1 MIYDEDR
8 QILIEYRLTQ
18 AEQTIDEVEKLIGID
33 LLNVGVNRIYYGM
46 FYCLNALA
54 LQDEFQS
61 SKHLQLI
68 GWFNQTYIKTGKIDV
83 KYGRI
88 LRDAYKNRSDGDY
101 APFIVF
107 EKEDVIAMVAGLKDF
122 VETISSFIRNR
133 YQFN

>member
-18 AEQTIDEVEKLIGID
+18 AEQTIDEVGKLIGID
-33 LLNVGVNRIYYGM
+33 LLNVAVNRIYCGM

-107 EKEDVIAMVAGLKDF
+107 GKEDVITMVAGLKDF
-122 VETISSFIRNR
+122 VETISSFFRDR
-133 YQFN
+133 YQA

>member
-8 QILIEYRLTQ
+8 QALIEYRLIQ
-18 AEQTIDEVEKLIGID
+18 AEQTILEVEKLIEID
-33 LLNVGVNRIYYGM
+33 LLNVAVNRIYYGM
-46 FYCLNALA
+46 FYCLCALA
-54 LQDEFQS
+54 IQKEYQS

-68 GWFNQTYIKTGKIDV
+68 GWFNQTFIKTELIDV

-107 EKEDVIAMVAGLKDF
+107 GKEDVVAMADGLKDF
-122 VETISSFIRNR
+122 VEAMSIFIRNR
-133 YQFN
+133 YQV

>member
-1 MIYDEDR
+1 M
-8 QILIEYRLTQ
+8 
-18 AEQTIDEVEKLIGID
+18 
-33 LLNVGVNRIYYGM
+33 
-46 FYCLNALA
+46 
-54 LQDEFQS
+54 
-61 SKHLQLI
+61 
-68 GWFNQTYIKTGKIDV
+68 

-122 VETISSFIRNR
+122 VETISSFIRNH

>member
-8 QILIEYRLTQ
+8 QVLIEYRLSQ
-18 AEQTIDEVEKLIGID
+18 AEQTILEVEKLIEID
-33 LLNVGVNRIYYGM
+33 LLNVAVNRIYYGM

-54 LQDEFQS
+54 IQDEFQS

-68 GWFNQTYIKTGKIDV
+68 GWFNQTYIKTGMIDV

-107 EKEDVIAMVAGLKDF
+107 GKEDVVSMVDGLKDF
-122 VETISSFIRNR
+122 VETVSCFIRNR
-133 YQFN
+133 YQR

>member
-8 QILIEYRLTQ
+8 QVLIEYRLSQ
-18 AEQTIDEVEKLIGID
+18 AEQTILEVGKLIEID
-33 LLNVGVNRIYYGM
+33 LLNVAVNRIYYGM

-54 LQDEFQS
+54 IQDEFQS

-68 GWFNQTYIKTGKIDV
+68 GWFNQAYIKTGMIDV

-107 EKEDVIAMVAGLKDF
+107 DKEDVVAMVEGLKDF
-122 VETISSFIRNR
+122 VETVSCFVRNR
-133 YQFN
+133 YQR

>member
-8 QILIEYRLTQ
+8 QVLIEYRLSQ
-18 AEQTIDEVEKLIGID
+18 AEQTILEVEKLIEID
-33 LLNVGVNRIYYGM
+33 LLNVAVNRIYYGM

-54 LQDEFQS
+54 IQDEFQS

-68 GWFNQTYIKTGKIDV
+68 GWFNQTYIKTEMIEV
-83 KYGRI
+83 RYGRI

-107 EKEDVIAMVAGLKDF
+107 GKEDVVSMVDGLKDF
-122 VETISSFIRNR
+122 VENVSCFIRNR
-133 YQFN
+133 YQR

>member
-33 LLNVGVNRIYYGM
+33 LLNVAVNRIYCGM

-68 GWFNQTYIKTGKIDV
+68 GWFNQTYIKTGK
-83 KYGRI
+83 
-88 LRDAYKNRSDGDY
+88 L
-101 APFIVF
+101 
-107 EKEDVIAMVAGLKDF
+107 M
-122 VETISSFIRNR
+122 
-133 YQFN
+133 

>member
-33 LLNVGVNRIYYGM
+33 LLNVAVNRIYYGM

-88 LRDAYKNRSDGDY
+88 LRDAYKNRSDADY